1 MKKATYI
8 GKQLRVAM
16 AERDMS
22 GEDLARKVGCTR
34 ACINNIVL
42 GKRVGKKTLQAIEDC
57 LGIELIHEEEE

>member
-1 MKKATYI
+1 MKKATFV
-8 GKQLRVAM
+8 GRQLRVAM

-42 GKRVGKKTLQAIEDC
+42 GKRVGKRTLEKIEDV
-57 LGIELIHEEEE
+57 LGIELIKEDE

>member
-1 MKKATYI
+1 MKKATFI
-8 GKQLRVAM
+8 GKQIRIAM

-42 GKRVGKKTLQAIEDC
+42 GKRVGKRTLEKIEDV
-57 LGIELIHEEEE
+57 LGIELERDGE